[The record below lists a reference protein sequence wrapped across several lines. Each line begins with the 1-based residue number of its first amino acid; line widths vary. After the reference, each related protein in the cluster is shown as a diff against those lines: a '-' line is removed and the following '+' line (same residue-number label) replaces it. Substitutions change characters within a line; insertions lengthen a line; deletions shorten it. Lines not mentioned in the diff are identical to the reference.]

1 MRGEKY
7 GTVNDTKANFT
18 GDLAMI
24 KLWRRELHI
33 WEKRVSI
40 PIEGPAA
47 TAASA
52 LVIAALGIFLL
63 RSAIEPP
70 AYLPFLKDSF
80 NLILYGVVGSH
91 LILRALR
98 FCRKKT

>member
-1 MRGEKY
+1 
-7 GTVNDTKANFT
+7 
-18 GDLAMI
+18 MI

-70 AYLPFLKDSF
+70 AYLPFLKGSF
-80 NLILYGVVGSH
+80 NRILYGVVGSH

-98 FCRKKT
+98 FCRKKNLRKSAERKSPRSVAGLFMIQ